1 MIQITILLVMVL
13 AAIAVGV
20 ALRRRDG
27 KLRANE
33 TEPSTESARTELL
46 AAVGVDSS
54 GPAVLHFSA
63 DWCGPCAAVRK
74 VVAGVTE
81 DLAGSPRPPLDIE
94 IDIDAEPALAKELNV
109 LSLPTTFVFDI
120 EGRERFRISGV
131 PKSADLRTALAPLT
145 VG

>member
-33 TEPSTESARTELL
+33 TDTGTESARTELL